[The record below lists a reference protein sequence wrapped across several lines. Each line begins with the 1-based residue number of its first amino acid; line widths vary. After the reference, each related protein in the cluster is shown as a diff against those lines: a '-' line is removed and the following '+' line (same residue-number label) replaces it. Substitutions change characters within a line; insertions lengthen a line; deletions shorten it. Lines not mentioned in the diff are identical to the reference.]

1 VGGRGLLTL
10 RVLSQDKKGRPMRK
24 LWLTGGVA
32 ALIVAG
38 VAVVVVSRAKSG
50 SDDDDKKKNEVA
62 LEFTQQEVVRPQEV
76 ALPIRIEFSGP
87 LVAPR
92 TAIVRAKA
100 AGTLVALN
108 VAEGTRVRAG
118 QPLGAIDLS
127 DLQTRVTDR
136 SAAVDAAQAAFTEAD
151 RQHQA
156 NISLAAQKFI
166 SPTALQSSQA
176 RLDSASANLRS
187 AQAQL
192 ATTRIGMREANLVA
206 PISGVVAKRN
216 VVPGEKLSLE
226 QPILS
231 IVDLGELELAGAV
244 GTHEV
249 SRLAP
254 GMAVEV
260 RVEGV
265 DKPLAGRIARIAPA
279 AEAGTRS
286 IGVTVAL
293 ANPDEKL
300 RAGQYALARVVLP
313 DSATRLTLPELAIVK
328 GSGQDQVWVL
338 DNGAL
343 ARRSVT
349 TGRRDEAQGLVE
361 VTTGVTSTTQVVS
374 TRFDNLREGR
384 KAVVVARVVPVASAS
399 QAASSAPRQ

>member
-1 VGGRGLLTL
+1 
-10 RVLSQDKKGRPMRK
+10 
-24 LWLTGGVA
+24 
-32 ALIVAG
+32 
-38 VAVVVVSRAKSG
+38 
-50 SDDDDKKKNEVA
+50 
-62 LEFTQQEVVRPQEV
+62 
-76 ALPIRIEFSGP
+76 
-87 LVAPR
+87 
-92 TAIVRAKA
+92 
-100 AGTLVALN
+100 
-108 VAEGTRVRAG
+108 
-118 QPLGAIDLS
+118 
-127 DLQTRVTDR
+127 
-136 SAAVDAAQAAFTEAD
+136 
-151 RQHQA
+151 
-156 NISLAAQKFI
+156 
-166 SPTALQSSQA
+166 
-176 RLDSASANLRS
+176 
-187 AQAQL
+187 
-192 ATTRIGMREANLVA
+192 MREANLVA

-254 GMAVEV
+254 DMPVEV

-265 DKPLAGRIARIAPA
+265 DKPLAGRVARIAPA
-279 AEAGTRS
+279 AEPGTRS

-313 DSATRLTLPELAIVK
+313 DGATRLTLPALAIVK

-338 DNGAL
+338 DNGTL

-361 VTTGVTSTTQVVS
+361 VTTGVTATTQVLS

-384 KAVVVARVVPVASAS
+384 KAVVVARAVPVASAS
-399 QAASSAPRQ
+399 QTASAAAR

>member
-1 VGGRGLLTL
+1 
-10 RVLSQDKKGRPMRK
+10 MRK

-32 ALIVAG
+32 ALIIAG
-38 VAVVVVSRAKSG
+38 IAVVVVSRAKSA
-50 SDDDDKKKNEVA
+50 SDADDKKNEVA

-92 TAIVRAKA
+92 TAVVRAKA
-100 AGTLVALN
+100 AGTLVSLS
-108 VAEGTRVRAG
+108 VAEGSRVRAG

-176 RLDSASANLRS
+176 RLDAASANLRS

-254 GMAVEV
+254 DMPVEV

-265 DKPLAGRIARIAPA
+265 DKPLAGRVARIAPA
-279 AEAGTRS
+279 AEPGTRS

-313 DSATRLTLPELAIVK
+313 DGATRLTLPALAIVK

-338 DNGAL
+338 DNGTL

-361 VTTGVTSTTQVVS
+361 VTTGVTATTQVLS

-384 KAVVVARVVPVASAS
+384 KAVVVARAVPVASAS
-399 QAASSAPRQ
+399 QTASAAARQ

>member
-1 VGGRGLLTL
+1 
-10 RVLSQDKKGRPMRK
+10 MRK

-50 SDDDDKKKNEVA
+50 SDTDDKKIEVA

-92 TAIVRAKA
+92 TAVVRAKA
-100 AGTLVALN
+100 AGTLVSLN
-108 VAEGTRVRAG
+108 VAEGSRVRAG

-127 DLQTRVTDR
+127 DLQARVSDR
-136 SAAVDAAQAAFTEAD
+136 SAAVDAAQAAYAEAD

-156 NISLAAQKFI
+156 NVGLAAQKFI
-166 SPTALQSSQA
+166 SPTALQTSQA

-265 DKPLAGRIARIAPA
+265 DTPLAGRVARIAPA

-300 RAGQYALARVVLP
+300 RAGQYALARVTLP

-384 KAVVVARVVPVASAS
+384 KAVVVARAVPVASAS
-399 QAASSAPRQ
+399 QAASSATRQ

>member
-1 VGGRGLLTL
+1 
-10 RVLSQDKKGRPMRK
+10 MRK

-38 VAVVVVSRAKSG
+38 IAVVVVSGAKSG
-50 SDDDDKKKNEVA
+50 SDGDDKKNEVA

-92 TAIVRAKA
+92 TAVVRAKA
-100 AGTLVALN
+100 AGTLVSLS
-108 VAEGTRVRAG
+108 VAEGSRVRAG

-156 NISLAAQKFI
+156 NVSLAAQKFI

-176 RLDSASANLRS
+176 RLDAASANLRS

-226 QPILS
+226 QPVLS

-260 RVEGV
+260 RVEGM
-265 DKPLAGRIARIAPA
+265 DSPLAGRVARIAPA

-313 DSATRLTLPELAIVK
+313 DTSTRLTLPELAIVK
-328 GSGQDQVWVL
+328 GAGQDQVWVL

-361 VTTGVTSTTQVVS
+361 VTTGVTPTTQVVA

-384 KAVVVARVVPVASAS
+384 KAVVVARAVPVASAS

>member
-1 VGGRGLLTL
+1 
-10 RVLSQDKKGRPMRK
+10 MRK

-32 ALIVAG
+32 ALIIAG
-38 VAVVVVSRAKSG
+38 IAVVVVSRAKSA
-50 SDDDDKKKNEVA
+50 SDADDKKNEVA

-92 TAIVRAKA
+92 TAVVRAKA
-100 AGTLVALN
+100 AGTLVSLS
-108 VAEGTRVRAG
+108 VAEGSRVRAG

-176 RLDSASANLRS
+176 RLDAASANLRS

-254 GMAVEV
+254 DMPVQV

-265 DKPLAGRIARIAPA
+265 DKPLAGRVARIAPA
-279 AEAGTRS
+279 AEPGTRS

-313 DSATRLTLPELAIVK
+313 DGATRLTLPALAIVK

-338 DNGAL
+338 DNGTL

-361 VTTGVTSTTQVVS
+361 VTTGVTATTQVLS

-384 KAVVVARVVPVASAS
+384 KAVVVARAVPVASAS
-399 QAASSAPRQ
+399 QTASAAARQ

>member
-1 VGGRGLLTL
+1 
-10 RVLSQDKKGRPMRK
+10 MRK

-32 ALIVAG
+32 ALIIAG
-38 VAVVVVSRAKSG
+38 IAVVVVSRAKSA
-50 SDDDDKKKNEVA
+50 SDADDKKNEVA

-92 TAIVRAKA
+92 TAVVRAKA
-100 AGTLVALN
+100 AGTLVSLS
-108 VAEGTRVRAG
+108 VAEGSRVRAG

-176 RLDSASANLRS
+176 RLDAASANLRS

-254 GMAVEV
+254 DMPVEV

-265 DKPLAGRIARIAPA
+265 DKPLAGRVARIAPA
-279 AEAGTRS
+279 AEPGTRS

-313 DSATRLTLPELAIVK
+313 DGATRLTLPALAIVK

-361 VTTGVTSTTQVVS
+361 VTTGVTATTQVLS

-384 KAVVVARVVPVASAS
+384 KAVVVARAVPVASAS
-399 QAASSAPRQ
+399 QTASAAAR

>member
-1 VGGRGLLTL
+1 
-10 RVLSQDKKGRPMRK
+10 MRK

-32 ALIVAG
+32 ALIIAG
-38 VAVVVVSRAKSG
+38 IAVVVVSRAKSG
-50 SDDDDKKKNEVA
+50 SDADDKKNEVA

-92 TAIVRAKA
+92 TAVVRAKA
-100 AGTLVALN
+100 AGTLVSLS
-108 VAEGTRVRAG
+108 VAEGSRVRAG

-176 RLDSASANLRS
+176 RLDAASANLRS

-254 GMAVEV
+254 DMPVEV

-265 DKPLAGRIARIAPA
+265 DKPLAGRVARIAPA
-279 AEAGTRS
+279 AEPGTRS

-313 DSATRLTLPELAIVK
+313 DGATRLTLPALAIVK

-338 DNGAL
+338 DNGTL

-361 VTTGVTSTTQVVS
+361 VTTGVTATTQVLS

-384 KAVVVARVVPVASAS
+384 KAVVVARAVPVASAS
-399 QAASSAPRQ
+399 QTASAAARQ

>member
-1 VGGRGLLTL
+1 
-10 RVLSQDKKGRPMRK
+10 M
-24 LWLTGGVA
+24 
-32 ALIVAG
+32 
-38 VAVVVVSRAKSG
+38 
-50 SDDDDKKKNEVA
+50 
-62 LEFTQQEVVRPQEV
+62 
-76 ALPIRIEFSGP
+76 
-87 LVAPR
+87 
-92 TAIVRAKA
+92 
-100 AGTLVALN
+100 
-108 VAEGTRVRAG
+108 
-118 QPLGAIDLS
+118 
-127 DLQTRVTDR
+127 
-136 SAAVDAAQAAFTEAD
+136 
-151 RQHQA
+151 
-156 NISLAAQKFI
+156 
-166 SPTALQSSQA
+166 
-176 RLDSASANLRS
+176 
-187 AQAQL
+187 
-192 ATTRIGMREANLVA
+192 
-206 PISGVVAKRN
+206 
-216 VVPGEKLSLE
+216 PGEKLSLE

-254 GMAVEV
+254 DMPVEV

-265 DKPLAGRIARIAPA
+265 DKPLAGRVARIAPA
-279 AEAGTRS
+279 AEPGTRS

-293 ANPDEKL
+293 ANPEEKL

-361 VTTGVTSTTQVVS
+361 VTSGVTATTQVLS

-384 KAVVVARVVPVASAS
+384 KAVVVARAVPVASAS
-399 QAASSAPRQ
+399 QTASAAAR

>member
-1 VGGRGLLTL
+1 
-10 RVLSQDKKGRPMRK
+10 MRK

-32 ALIVAG
+32 ALIIAG
-38 VAVVVVSRAKSG
+38 IAVVVVSRAKSA
-50 SDDDDKKKNEVA
+50 SDADDKKNEVA

-92 TAIVRAKA
+92 TAVVRAKA
-100 AGTLVALN
+100 AGTLVSLS
-108 VAEGTRVRAG
+108 VAEGSRVRAG

-176 RLDSASANLRS
+176 RLDAASANLRS

-254 GMAVEV
+254 DMPVEV

-265 DKPLAGRIARIAPA
+265 DKPLAGRVARIAPA
-279 AEAGTRS
+279 AEPGTRS

-313 DSATRLTLPELAIVK
+313 DGATRLTLPALAIVK

-338 DNGAL
+338 DNGTL

-361 VTTGVTSTTQVVS
+361 VTTGVTATTQVLS

-384 KAVVVARVVPVASAS
+384 KAVVVARAVPVASAS
-399 QAASSAPRQ
+399 QTASAAAR

>member
-1 VGGRGLLTL
+1 
-10 RVLSQDKKGRPMRK
+10 MRK
-24 LWLTGGVA
+24 LWLTAGVT
-32 ALIVAG
+32 ALIIAG
-38 VAVVVVSRAKSG
+38 IAVVVVSRAKSG
-50 SDDDDKKKNEVA
+50 SDADDKKNEVA
-62 LEFTQQEVVRPQEV
+62 LEFTQQEVVRPQAV
-76 ALPIRIEFSGP
+76 ALPLRIEFSGP

-92 TAIVRAKA
+92 TAVVRAKA
-100 AGTLVALN
+100 AGTLVSLT
-108 VAEGTRVRAG
+108 VAEGSRVRSG

-127 DLQTRVTDR
+127 DLQARVTDR

-156 NISLAAQKFI
+156 NVGLAAQKFI

-176 RLDSASANLRS
+176 RLDAASANLRS

-206 PISGVVAKRN
+206 PISGVVAKRS

-226 QPILS
+226 QPIIS

-254 GMAVEV
+254 GMPVEV

-265 DKPLAGRIARIAPA
+265 DEPLAGRLARIAPA
-279 AEAGTRS
+279 AEPGTRS

-293 ANPDEKL
+293 DNPHEKL

-313 DSATRLTLPELAIVK
+313 DSETRLTLPELAIVK
-328 GSGQDQVWVL
+328 GVGQDQVWVL
-338 DNGAL
+338 DKGAL

-361 VTTGVTSTTQVVS
+361 VTAGVTASTQVLS

-384 KAVVVARVVPVASAS
+384 KAVVVARAVPVASAS
-399 QAASSAPRQ
+399 QTASAPTR